1 MDYNIISALEN
12 LTPGASWSLP
22 RNPNANSEY
31 ERLVWHDENI
41 QKPTEEEIVQKVAE
55 LKYQEE
61 VSEYQRQRAREYP
74 SMADQQDMQFHD
86 AVNGTTT
93 WKDTIQA
100 VKDKYPKKKMNT
112 RTLNKRKKDALAE
125 LEASRES

>member
-1 MDYNIISALEN
+1 MYILEEAIEALR
-12 LTPGASWSLP
+12 PGADWIQYET
-22 RNPNANSEY
+22 EY
-31 ERLVWHDENI
+31 SGLRWLDET
-41 QKPTEEEIVQKVAE
+41 QTKPTEEEIVQKIAE
-55 LKYQEE
+55 LEYKKE
-61 VSEYQRQRAREYP
+61 VEAYKQQRAAEYP

-93 WKDTIQA
+93 WKDAIQA

-112 RTLNKRKKDALAE
+112 RTLNKRKKDALAK

>member
-1 MDYNIISALEN
+1 MYTLEEAIEALR
-12 LTPGASWSLP
+12 PGASWIQYET
-22 RNPNANSEY
+22 EY
-31 ERLVWHDENI
+31 SGLRWLDET
-41 QKPTEEEIVQKVAE
+41 QTKPTEEEIVQKVAE
-55 LKYQEE
+55 LEYKKE
-61 VSEYQRQRAREYP
+61 VEAYKQQRAAEYP
-74 SMADQQDMQFHD
+74 SMAEQQDMQFHD

-93 WKDTIQA
+93 WKDAIQA

>member
-1 MDYNIISALEN
+1 MYTLEEAIEALR
-12 LTPGASWSLP
+12 PGADWIQYET
-22 RNPNANSEY
+22 EY
-31 ERLVWHDENI
+31 SGLRWLDET
-41 QKPTEEEIVQKVAE
+41 QTKPTEEEIVQKVAE
-55 LKYQEE
+55 LEYKKE
-61 VSEYQRQRAREYP
+61 VEAYKQQRAAEYP

-93 WKDTIQA
+93 WKDAIQA

>member
-1 MDYNIISALEN
+1 MYTLEEAIEALR
-12 LTPGASWSLP
+12 PGADWIQYET
-22 RNPNANSEY
+22 EY
-31 ERLVWHDENI
+31 SGLRWLDET
-41 QKPTEEEIVQKVAE
+41 QTKPTEEEIVQKIAE
-55 LKYQEE
+55 LEYKKE
-61 VSEYQRQRAREYP
+61 VEAYKQQRAAEYP

-93 WKDTIQA
+93 WKDAIQA